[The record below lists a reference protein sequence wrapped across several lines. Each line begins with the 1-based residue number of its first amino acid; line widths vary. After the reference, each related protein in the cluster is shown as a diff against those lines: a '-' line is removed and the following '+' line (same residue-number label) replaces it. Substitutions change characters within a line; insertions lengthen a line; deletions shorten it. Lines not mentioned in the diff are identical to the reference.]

1 MEADNIGNS
10 FCKDCHGY
18 PEQTTFR
25 SPLIQSYSIPTAPN
39 RYKMNRTSDFLCL
52 FDVPSVVIPSMGLFQ
67 ILQVEKPAGSGPQG
81 ADKGIRSEFNW
92 RCLDR

>member
-1 MEADNIGNS
+1 MAIQNRQHSDPHLFNQ
-10 FCKDCHGY
+10 F
-18 PEQTTFR
+18 
-25 SPLIQSYSIPTAPN
+25 QSYSIPTAPN
-39 RYKMNRTSDFLCL
+39 SYKMNRTSDFLCL